1 MISRLWTAFLLS
13 LACASTI
20 AWLVALMHE
29 KNVRPVQDLV
39 AFFKKQSKVGRVL
52 LGTFF
57 IAMWVIASTKPGNG
71 GGNGGGE
78 GGGGDGGTNNIQM
91 VIGPGGGLQPLDST
105 GAVTNDQQQG
115 FQGGI
120 QPPQGGMVGDPAP
133 ATDEWTDFTPITSTN
148 TTRTLDGDDFRRG
161 FVMYRIGTDEEFDF
175 SAPPGATVCT
185 DWRSFGAASDWI
197 YVAFTNWAF
206 RLGTNEVDRLR
217 VFSFGKID
225 PLVRDAEISPERSE
239 PCEARSLEGCV
250 IATNNWF
257 APFVASL
264 GIVPQT
270 NWPLVAGNGNA
281 APEDISPS
289 QFWHFISTSNTLQLT
304 WQNVLLDRLTNTPVS
319 VQMEVW
325 PSGRF
330 TYRYDLSR
338 LDVEEVT
345 NALVGACFSG
355 LEWATN
361 SIPTNLT
368 SLAFYPLLPEDAANE
383 DRDGDGLS
391 LLDELFAFGTDP
403 ELWDTDHDGLSD
415 GEEVA
420 AGMNP
425 RVRDADS
432 DGFAD
437 GTDVRPFEVDAWT
450 DGDADGFPDIWKNG
464 WFGTDATVAADADAN
479 ADGISN
485 LAALLMG
492 VNPLVPCTDGF
503 SFVHGIG
510 ADGIKAWEI
519 VPVSFEFAGR
529 ESLTNL
535 VSRTFTINRESPWEQ
550 FFVSSRPD
558 CAEGWSMADSVL
570 LYGLDGEP
578 ATNAL
583 PSAVGDSWRVPL
595 GEAMPQSI
603 SFRLDVDGE
612 TPFLSAPLYLLRW
625 TPRIEFL
632 PSENVTVIAGTNGHV
647 YAAAKR
653 NPETGAYGIPFRAD
667 VAGIPCREGAGADV
681 VADLASPPV
690 DGVAVSNGMFTAV
703 DPLMADLPPE
713 GTNLSKRLL
722 FYSID
727 FDRTGAVSSG
737 PRASSY
743 ASPYPLTSSSL
754 RKAFHAATGVTA
766 DGSVTLTL
774 SPDVPEL
781 GFTTGGS
788 ALRGGLRLL
797 GATSGGSKS
806 DTVMPPASV
815 TPTVCGDSCTNDT
828 HEVECEYPENHDG
841 TSDEDDNDDDD
852 DDDCECCDDG
862 GSSLGSFRIR
872 IPFGESAKDEHLGYL
887 WTVMDGPTAVT
898 PSAFGVLAAQG
909 VSVVTNAN
917 GTLSISCSAA
927 GGKSLTVTN
936 MAHGAAVSVWNS
948 SGRFESRWEVFN
960 EFGDT
965 SRIRVRR
972 ITVLGNATVDE
983 TYATWTEDEPTVF
996 EEMRSPATAWEKS
1009 DNIRGVTKT
1018 RYEWRD
1024 GNDHDFISEEYDET
1038 RFGGNLA
1045 RAEQRTYEK
1054 VGEGSTARRRLSR
1067 TYGYDERGW
1076 YETVRTYWC
1085 DTDHPDRHARLKSIR
1100 SDLHP
1105 WAWHDYDASGREI
1118 VRIEQ
1123 MDGTPFPELSA
1134 VSPDANLPQGCA
1146 ARITV
1151 TDYETQDGDD
1161 AHRNDSFEPRE
1172 VSVYVRHGASE
1183 PILVS
1188 HETRLYTREMD
1199 ASGNPLRRI
1208 VKNIGL
1214 DGAVRTET
1222 TVEYPQ
1228 DSAVPSHL
1236 RGLSVLVSNADGSVT
1251 STSYSLSNSC
1261 LVATSHTTFNG
1272 IERQTYDVMVTDA
1285 AYRLQLRGETR
1296 LSSNGGIL
1304 EWSERTYDDIRR
1316 LRSVSYSDG
1325 TSETN
1330 AYSCCRL
1337 LWRRDR
1343 QGRKVLRSAQTGTDS
1358 LYYADEDV
1366 WLADVSTDGTHR
1378 IVQHHFDGFGRQTET
1393 LTHLGSTPGEATSAY
1408 SPTAGQQPSERSV
1421 EYYDGDTNGSSESTD
1436 ERGKVTWG
1444 SSWRQVSSEQTG
1456 ESVYGDDGWSDYVS
1470 TYTTRYRNGGTA
1482 VESWWDNRWRRENT
1496 SIDYDSAGRRVES
1509 IFVVASDHALVTN
1522 SVTATD
1528 ALGRMAYAWTPSGAT
1543 EFVYDGTSSRMLRM
1557 EFSAGQV
1564 ERTSYMIHNQAG
1576 EQVGT
1581 VLDGVTNR
1589 TDVTYE
1595 EISNSWWRV
1604 TTEVIVGPNTNSVSI
1619 LKEQM
1624 TGLGGGLRGR
1634 KASIDATGLETFT
1647 ELTFNADTQIETESE
1662 VRSDGTW
1669 KTTRR
1674 KHGLVIETE
1683 TAAGRTVNTYDGFGR
1698 VISVERTQGA
1708 DVNLQPVSRTEY
1720 TPWGDVTAV
1729 ETYTNGT
1736 DVVRESYGYDEFG
1749 NRTAVTN
1756 ALGEVVESDF
1766 DVFGNIVAMRGAT
1779 YPVEMDYD
1787 TENRR
1792 TALRTTRDG
1801 VTWDTTTWT
1810 YDHAT
1815 GNCLSKTYADGSTVL
1830 YTYTPD
1836 NLLLRTT
1843 YASGKWKENVYDSQ
1857 RRLCGVVYSSPDMD
1871 YELQLDEYGRTLF
1884 ASNGVA
1890 QTCYALNVPGGA
1902 TNETRAT
1909 DNAIDTITRTFD
1921 GADRL
1926 TGLAITGQ
1934 GYAQYLAYSTNGILV
1949 SISNLDAVVTYAYSS
1964 DLKDVGYTM
1973 AFAGGGTFVRSVA
1986 RDPYRRENITGIT
1999 NAIGGILHA
2008 LAYGYDALARP
2019 VTRNGDAFA
2028 YNPRGEVESA
2038 MIDGNSETHRYDF
2051 IGNSLFSTFNGAT
2064 NTYTANNLNQ
2074 YVSIFRASS
2083 SPREISHDAD
2093 GNMTNDGVFTYTYD
2107 SASRLTSV
2115 SSNGLILVTNQYDH
2129 KGRRVR
2135 KTTPTSETT
2144 FLYDVWNLIYER
2156 EIVGTITNETF
2167 YYWGKDISGTLQ
2179 GAVGIGGLL
2188 YLKRNGTI
2196 YVPHYDAYGNVV
2208 RYTDTAGNIVAAYVY
2223 GAFGNI
2229 LSASGSLAN
2238 KFRPLFSTKYLDI
2251 ETGLYYYGFRFYS
2264 PPLMRWLNRDPI
2276 GEVDCPNLYCSF
2288 VNSPVFITDPLGKT
2302 VFVIADSTPSRRA
2315 SITVQRGNR
2324 TLSPRGITRITG
2336 ALNFSCD
2343 KKCVL
2348 HAKGVIQLWIELLN
2362 EDSPR
2367 WSERYPRYSSS
2378 TNTRED
2384 QNTLSHEMDHF
2395 STWSAFLDFVKTA
2408 NSLDG
2413 KRFSDCQDRA
2423 SRYNAAYRKY
2433 RAETSAHSLKFDQPG
2448 WNQGNQYSRHP
2459 LNTSMFKWE

>member
-1 MISRLWTAFLLS
+1 MISRLWTAFLIS

-29 KNVRPVQDLV
+29 KNVRTVQDLV
-39 AFFKKQSKVGRVL
+39 AFFKKQSKAGRVI

-57 IAMWVIASTKPGNG
+57 IAMWVIASTKPGDG
-71 GGNGGGE
+71 GGNGGGD

-91 VIGPGGGLQPLDST
+91 VIGPGGGLQPLDSP
-105 GAVTNDQQQG
+105 GAVTNGQQQG
-115 FQGGI
+115 LHGGI
-120 QPPQGGMVGDPAP
+120 LPPQGGLVGDPAP
-133 ATDEWTDFTPITSTN
+133 VTDQWTDFTPITSTN

-161 FVMYRIGTDEEFDF
+161 FVLTRVGTDEAFTF
-175 SAPPGATVCT
+175 AAPAGANVRA
-185 DWRSFGAASDWI
+185 DWRAFGAASDGI
-197 YVAFTNWAF
+197 YLAFEDWAF
-206 RLGTNEVDRLR
+206 QLGTNEVDRLR
-217 VFSFGKID
+217 VFSFGKVD
-225 PLVRDAEISPERSE
+225 PLVRDAD
-239 PCEARSLEGCV
+239 GM

-264 GIVPQT
+264 GIVPQA
-270 NWPLVAGNGNA
+270 NWPLVAGNENA
-281 APEDISPS
+281 APEDLSPS
-289 QFWHFISTSNTLQLT
+289 QFWHFVSPSNTLQLT

-345 NALVGACFSG
+345 NALVGACFGG

-368 SLAFYPLLPEDAANE
+368 SFVFYPLLPEDAADP

-425 RVRDADS
+425 RVRDTDS

-437 GTDVRPFEVDAWT
+437 GTDVRPLEVDAWT
-450 DGDADGFPDIWKNG
+450 DSDADGFPDIWKNG
-464 WFGTDATVAADADAN
+464 WFGTDAIVAADADAN

-503 SFVHGIG
+503 SFAHGVG

-519 VPVSFEFAGR
+519 VPVAFEFAGR

-535 VSRTFTINRESPWEQ
+535 VSRTFTVNRESPWEQ

-558 CAEGWSMADSVL
+558 CAEGWSMADAVL

-632 PSENVTVIAGTNGHV
+632 PSENVTIIAGTNGHV

-681 VADLASPPV
+681 AADLASPPV
-690 DGVAVSNGMFTAV
+690 DGVVVSNGMFTAV

-788 ALRGGLRLL
+788 PLRGGLRLL
-797 GATSGGSKS
+797 GATSGGSKP

-815 TPTVCGDSCTNDT
+815 TPTVCGDPCTNDT
-828 HEVECEYPENHDG
+828 HEVECEYPEDHDG
-841 TSDEDDNDDDD
+841 TSEEDDNDD

-872 IPFGESAKDEHLGYL
+872 IPFGESAKDEQLGYL

-1018 RYEWRD
+1018 RYEWHD

-1038 RFGGNLA
+1038 RLGGNLV

-1134 VSPDANLPQGCA
+1134 VSPDASLPQGCA

-1151 TDYETQDGDD
+1151 TGYETQDGDD

-1172 VSVYVRHGASE
+1172 VSVYVRYGASE

-1228 DSAVPSHL
+1228 DNAVPSHL

-1272 IERQTYDVMVTDA
+1272 IERQSYDVMVTDA
-1285 AYRLQLRGETR
+1285 AYRLPLRGETR
-1296 LSSNGGIL
+1296 LSSNGAIL

-1378 IVQHHFDGFGRQTET
+1378 IVQHHFDGFGRETDT
-1393 LTHLGSTPGEATSAY
+1393 LTHLGSTPGEATVAY
-1408 SPTAGQQPSERSV
+1408 TPTVEQSPSERTV
-1421 EYYDGDTNGSSESTD
+1421 AYLDGDMNGASERTD
-1436 ERGKVTWG
+1436 ERGKVTAG
-1444 SSWRQVSSEQTG
+1444 SSWQQANFEQTG
-1456 ESVYGDDGWSDYVS
+1456 ENVYGADGVS
-1470 TYTTRYRNGGTA
+1470 ETFSTTSTRYRNGGTSTERWWSGGWRSETVSVGYGA
-1482 VESWWDNRWRRENT
+1482 DGIRFETTTVE
-1496 SIDYDSAGRRVES
+1496 
-1509 IFVVASDHALVTN
+1509 ASDHALVTN

-1595 EISNSWWRV
+1595 EISNAWWRV
-1604 TTEVIVGPNTNSVSI
+1604 TTEVTVGPNATSVSV

-1634 KASIDATGLETFT
+1634 RMSIDATGLETFT
-1647 ELTFNADTQIETESE
+1647 ELTFNADTQIETETE
-1662 VRSDGTW
+1662 ARSDGTW

-1674 KHGLVIETE
+1674 KHGLVLETE
-1683 TAAGRTVNTYDGFGR
+1683 TAAGRMVNTYDGFGR

-1749 NRTAVTN
+1749 NCTAVTN

-1766 DVFGNIVAMRGAT
+1766 DVFGNVVAMRGAT

-1787 TENRR
+1787 AENRR
-1792 TALRTTRDG
+1792 IALRTTRDG
-1801 VTWDTTTWT
+1801 VTWDETRWT
-1810 YDHAT
+1810 YDAAT
-1815 GNCLSKTYADGSTVL
+1815 GLLSSKTYADNSTVT

-1836 NLLLRTT
+1836 NLPLRTT
-1843 YASGKWKENVYDSQ
+1843 YASGKWLENVYDS
-1857 RRLCGVVYSSPDMD
+1857 RRQIVGVISSDRVLNAD
-1871 YELQLDEYGRTLF
+1871 YEHDAYGRIIV
-1884 ASNGVA
+1884 ASNAVA
-1890 QTCYALNVPGGA
+1890 WTSYSLNQGGTA
-1902 TNETRAT
+1902 TNETRLL
-1909 DNAIDTITRTFD
+1909 D
-1921 GADRL
+1921 GDYSVSIARVVDALDRPVAL
-1926 TGLAITGQ
+1926 SIPSI
-1934 GYAQYLAYSTNGILV
+1934 GYEMALQYSTNGLLAA
-1949 SISNLDAVVTYAYSS
+1949 ISNSDAVITY
-1964 DLKDVGYTM
+1964 GYTPDRLDSGCSM
-1973 AFAGGGTFVRSVA
+1973 SFAGAEMFVRESM
-1986 RDPYRRENITGIT
+1986 RDPYRRELTISVT
-1999 NAIGGILHA
+1999 NTSGLFVHG
-2008 LAYGYDALARP
+2008 LAYSYDALARP
-2019 VTRNGDAFA
+2019 ILRNADDFS
-2028 YNPRGEVESA
+2028 YNIRGEVTSA
-2038 MIDGNSETHRYDF
+2038 TISGNHEGHAYDL
-2051 IGNSLFSTFNGAT
+2051 IGNSTFVAFNSAT
-2064 NTYTANNLNQ
+2064 NTYVANCVNQ
-2074 YVSIFRASS
+2074 YVSASGDIR
-2083 SPREISHDAD
+2083 PCATMTYCAD
-2093 GNMTNDGVFTYTYD
+2093 GSLLFDGVFSYAYD
-2107 SASRLTSV
+2107 SASRLSSV
-2115 SSNGLILVTNQYDH
+2115 SSNGAVILTNQYDH

-2135 KTTPTSETT
+2135 KTTAEAETT
-2144 FLYDVWNLIYER
+2144 FLYDGWNLIYER
-2156 EIVGTITNETF
+2156 EVSGAVTNETL
-2167 YYWGKDISGTLQ
+2167 YYWGKDLSGKLQ
-2179 GAVGIGGLL
+2179 GAGGVGGLL

-2196 YVPHYDAYGNVV
+2196 YVPHYDAYGNVL
-2208 RYTDTAGNIVAAYVY
+2208 RYTDAAGNVVAEYTY
-2223 GAFGNI
+2223 NAFGGTISSSGI
-2229 LSASGSLAN
+2229 LADV
-2238 KFRPLFSTKYLDI
+2238 FHIRYSTKYLDA
-2251 ETGLYYYGFRFYS
+2251 ESDLYYYAYRFYS
-2264 PPLMRWLNRDPI
+2264 PVLRRWLTRDPI
-2276 GEVDCPNLYCSF
+2276 EEKGGVNLYCF
-2288 VNSPVFITDPLGKT
+2288 CRNNTLNAFDPLGQDRYMTTFSFNPNKDQWHVGVAVDTWECQNGEWRKT
-2302 VFVIADSTPSRRA
+2302 GIVTFDYCVDDSKWWYRAGTFVA
-2315 SITVQRGNR
+2315 V
-2324 TLSPRGITRITG
+2324 
-2336 ALNFSCD
+2336 
-2343 KKCVL
+2343 
-2348 HAKGVIQLWIELLN
+2348 AKGIITE
-2362 EDSPR
+2362 
-2367 WSERYPRYSSS
+2367 
-2378 TNTRED
+2378 
-2384 QNTLSHEMDHF
+2384 
-2395 STWSAFLDFVKTA
+2395 
-2408 NSLDG
+2408 
-2413 KRFSDCQDRA
+2413 
-2423 SRYNAAYRKY
+2423 
-2433 RAETSAHSLKFDQPG
+2433 
-2448 WNQGNQYSRHP
+2448 NQGLTLVEPFTIPSTRQQDIAMLQQIQEDRQNPP
-2459 LNTSMFKWE
+2459 LYNFFFNNCIHWATTAIDYGMDQ